1 MASEEN
7 KSPQA
12 GEVAIAGMAATIFGA
27 LIQKIDLYPANE
39 DELVDRSVGIA
50 IKLMNRAEKRLKRD

>member
-1 MASEEN
+1 MSSEN
-7 KSPQA
+7 KALQLD
-12 GEVAIAGMAATIFGA
+12 EKVVADMAASVFGA

-50 IKLMNRAEKRLKRD
+50 IKLLTRTAKRLERI

>member
-1 MASEEN
+1 MANEEC
-7 KSPQA
+7 KSLQHD
-12 GEVAIAGMAATIFGA
+12 ESVVAGMAATIFGA

-50 IKLMNRAEKRLKRD
+50 IKLVNRTEKRLKRD